1 MGFEIND
8 LSKTEKKAKI
18 IVSKSEVNDNF
29 ADVVKLFQKD
39 AEIKGFRKGK
49 VPSNV
54 VESMY
59 SNEINEELRTR
70 LINLN
75 LRKLASEQKLNIVRT
90 KDLESDEIRKDQD
103 FSFSLTVEFIPE
115 IKLSKYDSV
124 EVKKEIF
131 SVKKKDIDDAIKNL
145 LENFATNEEIKN
157 RKKVKD
163 LDILEINFSGKFGD
177 QLIKELSRDNAVIS
191 LGNKSLIPEIEKE
204 LLKMNQEEEKTFDVN
219 YPVDFPIQSA
229 AGKRIECN
237 IKVNKILKRVVPK
250 LDKEFLK
257 RIGFESKKQ
266 LEERVKEDLTKSFD
280 SKSESSLR
288 KNLGDLL
295 VSKNK
300 LEFPD
305 FFVKNE
311 EERLTNEYINRMKE
325 QGMNLDKVDAKTSE
339 LISESAK
346 RNINLALIFA
356 EIAKLEKI
364 SVSDEEIEEV
374 FNSMASTQNVPIEK
388 IKKYYQENNLVDDI
402 RAKLADEKVIKFLIS
417 KAKIKEI
424 KAKVPK

>member
-29 ADVVKLFQKD
+29 SDVVKLFQKD

>member
-18 IVSKSEVNDNF
+18 IVSKSDVNDNF
-29 ADVVKLFQKD
+29 VDVVKLFQKD